1 MKCFAFAFA
10 LLAACGDNIDPPRF
24 DAAPDVDGAMTV
36 STRAVIVA
44 GDFQATGVLSE
55 LDVEAKHTS
64 NNVAPESAVG
74 ADPVLRKFGD
84 ELFVINRIENNV
96 TILDAN
102 DYSLVEQRG
111 TGAGSNP
118 QDIAID
124 GNKLWIVAYGGKG
137 IIEMTRGSDTITEI
151 DLSADDPDGKPNC
164 ASIYKVGGKLYVTC
178 QLLDNTDQQLPPR
191 GTSKV
196 YVIDAATRAIT
207 NELNTTTVNPFS
219 LLEKLPDD
227 SLLVGTVDF
236 RFGNNNAGCIERITT
251 DATPTV
257 TCVLDNSALGG
268 GFASRLDVR
277 ATQVL
282 DASARLLVLVPRSDF
297 SGGDIRSVD
306 LQNLGSSTLSVDA
319 GVFNTE
325 GQALADL
332 VVCPNGN
339 VIAAESPPFGAPL
352 NAAQGLRV
360 YTDQHEESTNLA
372 LPIGLKPTSSHG
384 LVCY

>member
-1 MKCFAFAFA
+1 MKCFAFAFV
-10 LLAACGDNIDPPRF
+10 LLTACGDNIDPPRF
-24 DAAPDVDGAMTV
+24 DAAPETDGDVAT
-36 STRAVIVA
+36 STRALVVA

-55 LDVEAKHTS
+55 LDVEGKHTS
-64 NNVAPESAVG
+64 NNIAPTSAVG

-84 ELFVINRIENNV
+84 ELFVVNRIENNV

-102 DYSLVEQRG
+102 DYSLIDQLD
-111 TGAGSNP
+111 TGASSNP
-118 QDIAID
+118 QDVAVD
-124 GNKLWIVAYGGKG
+124 GDKLWIAAYGGKG
-137 IIEMTRGSDTITEI
+137 IVEMTRGSATITEI

-164 ASIYKVGGKLYVTC
+164 ASIYKVGGKLFVTC
-178 QLLDNTDQQLPPR
+178 QLLDNTNQQLPPR

-196 YVIDAATRAIT
+196 YVVDAATRAIT
-207 NELNTTTVNPFS
+207 NELDTTTVNPFS

-251 DATPTV
+251 GATPTV

-268 GFASRLDVR
+268 GFASRMDVR

-282 DASARLLVLVPRSDF
+282 DVSARLLVLVPRADF
-297 SGGDIRSVD
+297 SGGDIRSID
-306 LQNLGSSTLSVDA
+306 LQNLGSSTLSVDP

-325 GQALADL
+325 GQALNDL

-339 VIAAESPPFGAPL
+339 VVAAENPPFGAPL
-352 NAAQGLRV
+352 NAPQGLRV
-360 YTDQHEESTNLA
+360 YTGMNEESTNLA